1 MIALAADRSISMMSA
16 MKARPA
22 PRVDA
27 KEPALPA
34 EAMRD
39 GTAGRILATGLQL
52 FARDGYHGTSI
63 RDIGDALGLKA
74 ANLYDHFTSKE
85 HLLAELVR
93 IGHAEHL
100 RSMQHAV
107 IHADGPVAQLEALV
121 RAHVRLHAEYAML
134 ATVASSEMHA
144 LSPEL
149 AAPAL
154 ALRRQTEE
162 LLASV
167 VARGIAAGVFD
178 PPHAWV
184 TGAAIAGMGVRVAY
198 WFPGDQKLSIDEVA
212 DLHAELA
219 LRMMTPRKKGRAR

>member
-1 MIALAADRSISMMSA
+1 MIALAADRSISMMA
-16 MKARPA
+16 AVKARPA
-22 PRVDA
+22 PRVAADD
-27 KEPALPA
+27 PALPP

-74 ANLYDHFTSKE
+74 ANLYDHFKSKE

-100 RSMQHAV
+100 RVMQRAV
-107 IHADGPVAQLEALV
+107 INADGPAAQLQALV
-121 RAHVRLHAEYAML
+121 RAHVRMHGEYSML
-134 ATVASSEMHA
+134 ATVASAEMHA

-162 LLASV
+162 LLGTV
-167 VARGIAAGVFD
+167 IARGVADGVFD

-198 WFPGDQKLSIDEVA
+198 WFPGDQSLSIKEVA
-212 DLHAELA
+212 DIHAELA
-219 LRMMTPRKKGRAR
+219 MRMMGVRKGRAR